1 MAPFLSRTQ
10 STQHTSSIH
19 FGEGSLVLVLHHS
32 SQGTQGTY
40 RHARHS
46 PSLHRRM
53 QLQPVVEAPRTCPV
67 SEGSLHGVVAVYG
80 FEEIV
85 RGVLGFGL
93 ARVMD
98 LETPN
103 PE

>member
-1 MAPFLSRTQ
+1 MRP
-10 STQHTSSIH
+10 I
-19 FGEGSLVLVLHHS
+19 
-32 SQGTQGTY
+32 
-40 RHARHS
+40 
-46 PSLHRRM
+46 
-53 QLQPVVEAPRTCPV
+53 
-67 SEGSLHGVVAVYG
+67 SEGALHGVVAVYG

-85 RGVLGFGL
+85 RGVLGFRL